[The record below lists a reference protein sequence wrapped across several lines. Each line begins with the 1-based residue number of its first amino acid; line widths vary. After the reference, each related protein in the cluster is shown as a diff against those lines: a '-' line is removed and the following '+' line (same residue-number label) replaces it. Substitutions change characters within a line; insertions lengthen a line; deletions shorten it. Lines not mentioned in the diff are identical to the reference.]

1 MKKIL
6 IVLAATTTLFACE
19 KEKNKE
25 KELKSE
31 KVTLHGGK
39 VWSTVKV
46 NKDSNPTSISIVLDD
61 AVLNTVPVGQPS
73 DHSSH
78 ANNLMIPVSQKAG
91 TPFKFIMVNWN
102 SSGHEPENIYT
113 KPHFDFHFYLT
124 NQTEVMAYTDPVKM
138 DQNLPDAAYVPAN
151 HISPAPGVP
160 MMGRHWLDVTSP
172 ELGGQVPFTQTFIYG
187 SYDSK
192 VVFYEPMITLD
203 FLKSSNNF
211 ERSIP
216 QPAKFQKRGWY
227 PTKMKIIKHD
237 GLTDVILDG
246 FTFREQS

>member
-19 KEKNKE
+19 KDKNKE

-78 ANNLMIPVSQKAG
+78 ANNLMIPVSQKSRHTFQIYYG
-91 TPFKFIMVNWN
+91 ELEFKW
-102 SSGHEPENIYT
+102 P
-113 KPHFDFHFYLT
+113 
-124 NQTEVMAYTDPVKM
+124 
-138 DQNLPDAAYVPAN
+138 
-151 HISPAPGVP
+151 
-160 MMGRHWLDVTSP
+160 
-172 ELGGQVPFTQTFIYG
+172 
-187 SYDSK
+187 
-192 VVFYEPMITLD
+192 
-203 FLKSSNNF
+203 
-211 ERSIP
+211 
-216 QPAKFQKRGWY
+216 
-227 PTKMKIIKHD
+227 
-237 GLTDVILDG
+237 
-246 FTFREQS
+246 